1 MRETEWTEFLIQQR
15 LIWFLQS
22 MVYIVPNMRTWMFE
36 MDLFF
41 VRPSG
46 YSEEIE
52 VKVTLAD
59 FRADKKKRYKH
70 DLYKKAFQGEEF
82 AQKKILPNRFS
93 YGVPECLGI
102 TVEDV
107 PEYAGLY
114 LVIGERPSDNG
125 GVIRKKWP
133 PFLHKK
139 KRDCDRKIAKS
150 TSSRLLEAQGYY
162 KQ

>member
-1 MRETEWTEFLIQQR
+1 MSATEWTEFLIQQQ
-15 LIWFLQS
+15 LIWFLKS
-22 MVYIVPNMRTWMFE
+22 MIYIVPNMRTWMFE

-70 DLYKKAFQGEEF
+70 DLYKRAFQGEEF

-93 YGVPECLGI
+93 YAVPKCLGI
-102 TVEDV
+102 TTNDV

-114 LVIGERPSDNG
+114 IING
-125 GVIRKKWP
+125 GVFRQKWP

-139 KRDCDRKIAKS
+139 KRNCDRKIAKS
-150 TSSRLLEAQGYY
+150 TSLRLLYAQGYY
-162 KQ
+162 KC